1 MARQFAF
8 DAIQEHPEFVVI
20 CNYEAW
26 RRDKELLDQ
35 LTAFNFDTVIIDEA
49 HNIKN
54 MKSGAY
60 KGIKQIID
68 NSNPEYIIPMTGTP
82 ILNRPQELFTL
93 LTLVNPERFHTLN
106 DFLWDFCEQDQFTGY
121 WKFKDGGIDRIS
133 KQISKNF
140 LRRTRDQAGIK
151 LPPKTIIEHNITVD
165 KEAYPLQEKVREQ
178 MRKYASILV
187 DESKHQAIS
196 AVVKIAVFTRL
207 RQIET
212 WPAAIH
218 MKDPITKE
226 IKFSVDV
233 EESQKL
239 DYVISPA
246 PDEFGNYTGL
256 IAEAIDDERMVLFSQ
271 FKAPLYEIK
280 RRVEQAGYR
289 AVVLDGNT
297 PESVRDEVAM
307 DFDRRNTPERSDAKW
322 DIALCNYRV
331 GGVGLNLTAAT
342 QMIILDEEWN
352 PGKRDQAYDRLHRM
366 GQTESVTIHLIRAKD
381 TIDDWLA
388 GIMEAKEG
396 VVEGFNSKMEDLSL
410 EGFLKWE
417 GDNDKGGLA

>member
-1 MARQFAF
+1 
-8 DAIQEHPEFVVI
+8 
-20 CNYEAW
+20 
-26 RRDKELLDQ
+26 
-35 LTAFNFDTVIIDEA
+35 
-49 HNIKN
+49 
-54 MKSGAY
+54 
-60 KGIKQIID
+60 
-68 NSNPEYIIPMTGTP
+68 
-82 ILNRPQELFTL
+82 LFTL

-297 PESVRDEVAM
+297 PEAIRDEVAM